1 MRRDDVDEDVDEEE
15 EDGGG
20 GDDDDEQAELVA
32 DEVRR
37 KVMAALPRAIAE
49 VARVVRA
56 NHKFPSDDVRR
67 ACVAL
72 LRLAPKLFAREKV
85 APADDSC
92 LGYHPSNTPE
102 RAAMLLRRL
111 QRSHARAARGE
122 GEDPNWK
129 PFEEDE
135 S

>member
-1 MRRDDVDEDVDEEE
+1 MRRDDLDEDLDEEE
-15 EDGGG
+15 ED
-20 GDDDDEQAELVA
+20 GDDDDEQAEDVA

-49 VARVVRA
+49 VERVVLA

-72 LRLAPKLFAREKV
+72 LRLAPKLFARAKA
-85 APADDSC
+85 APADDAC
-92 LGYHPSNTPE
+92 LGYHPSHTPE
-102 RAAMLLRRL
+102 QAAMLLRRL
-111 QRSHARAARGE
+111 QRGHERAARGE
-122 GEDPNWK
+122 GEDHNWK